1 MSKKDYYETL
11 GVERGA
17 STEEIKKAYR
27 KLARQYHPD
36 FNKDDVEAGKKF
48 NEIKEAYDVL
58 SDAQKR
64 DQYDRFGHQD
74 GFNAGSGGFEGFG
87 GSGFGFGGFEDIM
100 DHIFGNMGGM
110 GGRHRPPGP
119 EQGDHLRYDLDI
131 SLEEAYSG
139 DERMIT
145 IPRTETCP
153 ECKGSRAKAGTR
165 PETCSSC
172 SGSGQQQF
180 TRNTPFGRFMS
191 SQPCVACRGEGKVVK
206 EPCQACSGQGRL
218 VKERQLEV
226 KIPAGIE
233 DGMRLRFAGEGEA
246 GLRGGPPG
254 DLYVVIKV
262 RPHKKFKRQG
272 SDLYLD
278 VPISISQAALGVEME
293 LPTLDGSTV
302 LRVPEGTQHGASFRL
317 KGHGMPQLRGSG
329 RGDLRIKVNL
339 KVPKKLDSRQRELL
353 LEFARLSGEEAGL
366 ENKGFIDRMKDA
378 FGS

>member
-11 GVERGA
+11 GVERDA
-17 STEEIKKAYR
+17 SADEIKKAYR

-64 DQYDRFGHQD
+64 EQFDRFGHQD
-74 GFNAGSGGFEGFG
+74 GFSAGSGGFEGFG
-87 GSGFGFGGFEDIM
+87 GSGFGGFEDIM

-119 EQGDHLRYDLDI
+119 EQGDHLRYDLEI

-139 DERMIT
+139 DERMIN
-145 IPRTETCP
+145 IPRTETCSD
-153 ECKGSRAKAGTR
+153 CKGSRAKAGTK

-218 VKERQLEV
+218 VKERKLEV

-246 GLRGGPPG
+246 GLRGGPSG

-293 LPTLDGSTV
+293 VPTVEGSTV